1 MLETTPEA
9 AIGGYVSVELAAK
22 VAGISRNDMQQL
34 AVAFAKGREEPWLG
48 AVLEVRT
55 AKVLGRRQRDIRVS
69 SLPVAMCD
77 ALDGNAFRFLLAA
90 EQAEPGAEVGPQ
102 DFLLLHRA
110 VQSGLCPEAVFV
122 PMFAALLGGRP
133 LVQVSRDR
141 FDAVMDCYYGWGF
154 RDPRL
159 PGVSADYREFLD
171 RSRRHLG
178 MSDRYY
184 AAVLAELACVDRP
197 DWIDGGGFVRVAN
210 YLLQLGLPWGL
221 PERDLMDRHSV
232 GAVQEARYQ
241 LGIGQID
248 HEDNMV
254 AISGGVI
261 RTRYLDVPG
270 FNRLQAW
277 HMANGYIMRN
287 PPPRV
292 AGAPGYITQPQVN
305 LIWRL
310 WCDRGGDDRPEAL
323 DSWLGYAGGV
333 ATLTAAGA
341 GRLIDDLLGPVIGAR
356 LAAAQARA

>member
-1 MLETTPEA
+1 MLENTPEA
-9 AIGGYVSVELAAK
+9 AIGSYVSVELAAK
-22 VAGISRNDMQQL
+22 VAGITRNDMQQI
-34 AVAFAKGREEPWLG
+34 AVAFAKGREELWFG

-69 SLPVAMCD
+69 SLPAAMRD
-77 ALDGNAFRFLLAA
+77 ALDGKAFRFLLAA

-110 VQSGLCPEAVFV
+110 VQSGLCGEAVFA
-122 PMFAALLGGRP
+122 PMFAALLDGRP
-133 LVQVSRDR
+133 LLQVSRDR

-171 RSRRHLG
+171 RSRRQLG

-184 AAVLAELACVDRP
+184 ASVLAELAGVDRP
-197 DWIDGGGFVRVAN
+197 DWIDGAGFVRVAS
-210 YLLQLGLPWGL
+210 YLIRFGLPWGL
-221 PERDLMDRHSV
+221 PDREVMDRHSV
-232 GAVQEARYQ
+232 GAIHEARYQ
-241 LGIGQID
+241 LGINQFD
-248 HEDNMV
+248 HENNMV
-254 AISGGVI
+254 AIGGGVT

-270 FNRLQAW
+270 FNRLQAA

-287 PPPRV
+287 APPRV
-292 AGAPGYITQPQVN
+292 PGEAGYITQPQVN

-310 WCDRGGDDRPEAL
+310 WCDRSGDDRPEAL
-323 DSWLGYAGGV
+323 DSWLGYAGGI

-341 GRLIDDLLGPVIGAR
+341 GRLIDELLEPVLRQR
-356 LAAAQARA
+356 LV